1 MIVAA
6 FSPFTDFF
14 ASYKGELAGLG
25 AAASWAL
32 SSLLFS
38 RVYAQAGAITLF
50 KNSTSRVFL
59 LLTLLLLSAWSSES
73 AALAFFFE
81 ADLEAWL
88 YLGASAL
95 AGLVLGDTC
104 YFRSLQILGPRRT
117 LVVSTLVPPIGALCG
132 WFLLSE
138 TLPGAAWAGMALT
151 LGGVIWVIGEKGG
164 EDESGGHFP
173 GTVRAGVL
181 YGLLACA
188 GQAIAAALAKL
199 PMKDGLG
206 ALEATFLRMVAAVV
220 FGLLGA
226 GVAGK
231 LPAWINK
238 LRVRGTW
245 LPLLPASFL
254 GTYLGVWL
262 CMYAYEHTRI
272 GIATTMH
279 STSPIFILPLAF
291 FVLRQRVSFR
301 AILGGLIAVGG
312 ICLLFQGGG

>member
-1 MIVAA
+1 LTL
-6 FSPFTDFF
+6 TDFF
-14 ASYKGELAGLG
+14 TLHKGELAGLG

-38 RVYAQAGAITLF
+38 RVPAQAGAIALF
-50 KNSTSRVFL
+50 KNSTSCVFL
-59 LLTLLLLSAWSSES
+59 LLTLLLLSAWPGES
-73 AALAFFFE
+73 TELAFFFE
-81 ADLEAWL
+81 TDLEAWL
-88 YLGASAL
+88 YLGGSAL
-95 AGLVLGDTC
+95 AGLVLGDAC

-138 TLPGAAWAGMALT
+138 ILPGPAWAGMALT

-164 EDESGGHFP
+164 PDESGGHFP
-173 GTVRAGVL
+173 GTVRAGVM
-181 YGLLACA
+181 YGLLACL
-188 GQAIAAALAKL
+188 GQAIAAALAKF
-199 PMKDGLG
+199 PMRDGLG

-226 GVAGK
+226 GVAGRLRSWIQK
-231 LPAWINK
+231 LC
-238 LRVRGTW
+238 VREAW

-262 CMYAYEHTRI
+262 CMYAYEHTKI

-279 STSPIFILPLAF
+279 STSPIFVLPLAF

-301 AILGGLIAVGG
+301 AILGALVAVGG
-312 ICLLFQGGG
+312 ILLLFQGDG